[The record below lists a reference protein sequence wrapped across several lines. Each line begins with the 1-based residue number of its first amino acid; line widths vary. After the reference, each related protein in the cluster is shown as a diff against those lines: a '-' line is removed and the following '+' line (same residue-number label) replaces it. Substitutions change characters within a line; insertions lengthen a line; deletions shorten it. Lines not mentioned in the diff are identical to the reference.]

1 MCYGAILL
9 AGIGRI
15 VYAYE
20 DAMGGGTGCPLER
33 LGPLYASRRPSIGAG
48 LRRSEALALFQ
59 AFFADPAASYWRD
72 SLLARYTL
80 SQAPAGKVQPEGHLD
95 RCRCR

>member
-9 AGIGRI
+9 AGIGKI

-20 DAMGGGTGCPLER
+20 DAMGGATGCPLER
-33 LGPLYASRRPSIGAG
+33 LGPLYPARRARIVAG
-48 LRRSEALALFQ
+48 LRRGEALALFQ
-59 AFFADPAASYWRD
+59 AFFADPATGYWQE

-80 SQAPAGKVQPEGHLD
+80 AQQPGQD
-95 RCRCR
+95 PRS